1 MEAFFWILGIIA
13 LMTIPLLAIYLIR
26 TVKQRQFN
34 RKWDLPKDE
43 QVNEADDAE
52 ILGKTGVQTA
62 MGDIWNRQ

>member
-13 LMTIPLLAIYLIR
+13 LMTIPLFAVYLIR

-34 RKWDLPKDE
+34 RKWDLPKVE

-62 MGDIWNRQ
+62 MGDIWHRQ

>member
-13 LMTIPLLAIYLIR
+13 LMTIPVFAIYLIR
-26 TVKQRQFN
+26 TAKQRQFN

-62 MGDIWNRQ
+62 MGDIWHRQ

>member
-13 LMTIPLLAIYLIR
+13 LMTIPLFAIYLIR
-26 TVKQRQFN
+26 TVKQRQFH